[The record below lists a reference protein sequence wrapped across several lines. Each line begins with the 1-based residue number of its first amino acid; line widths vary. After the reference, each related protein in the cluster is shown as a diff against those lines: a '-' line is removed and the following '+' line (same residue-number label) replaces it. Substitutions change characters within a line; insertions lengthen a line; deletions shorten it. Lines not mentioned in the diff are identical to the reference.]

1 MEKNKKEELFDELIK
16 DIGKCQKCVF
26 LKKDKSL
33 INFYNDITFA
43 KEIPSIWTDWY
54 NRLNSQ
60 IMIIGQDWGPYEEM
74 RRLNLEY
81 NNAKNNENWK
91 KLIDSEKS
99 LTKKQLYKYL
109 IESSNGKLKS
119 LDDIYITNA
128 IMCGRK
134 GNSYRGNN
142 ISLKYSTLSC
152 GNFLL
157 RQINIV
163 KPKVIL
169 TLGYYPLLAVSKIFN
184 FEIKENL
191 RDSIKER
198 PIIYANDY
206 VIIPLY
212 HPVAQIRKEEQLTQ
226 YNRIWEY
233 VDI

>member
-1 MEKNKKEELFDELIK
+1 MEKSKKEELFDELIK

-60 IMIIGQDWGPYEEM
+60 IMIIGQDWGPYEEI

-81 NNAKNNENWK
+81 NNEKSNDNWK

-99 LTKKQLYKYL
+99 PTKKQLYKYL

-134 GNSYRGNN
+134 GTNYRGNN
-142 ISLKYSTLSC
+142 INIKYSTLSC

-169 TLGYYPLLAVSKIFN
+169 TLGYYPLLAVSKNFN

-198 PIIYANDY
+198 PIIYASGY

-226 YNRIWEY
+226 YNRIWKY